1 MRSAG
6 VRFSKNSRSAFASS
20 SQERQIFTVMSL
32 RFIEEYFIIWVPSF
46 PRFGVTKFGQCR
58 WSRPR
63 GISRGQC
70 SHTRSGRNLLFVGGS
85 FKLPLE
91 SIRRLNEPPRRC
103 ELIVIRRY
111 SPPCTTAA
119 PLQGGVAAS
128 SKKIWR
134 SHRSRRSRGGFP
146 FGFIGKPPRPRDKR
160 MLRDIF

>member
-1 MRSAG
+1 MNTHIMVFLSFQRELHGWGAAPSRKMARSHL
-6 VRFSKNSRSAFASS
+6 V
-20 SQERQIFTVMSL
+20 
-32 RFIEEYFIIWVPSF
+32 W
-46 PRFGVTKFGQCR
+46 
-58 WSRPR
+58 R
-63 GISRGQC
+63 GR
-70 SHTRSGRNLLFVGGS
+70 GGS

-119 PLQGGVAAS
+119 PPQGGVAAS